1 MSVYLTYDQRSLDIQ
16 YSPSSCVPDINIF
29 LREYAARS
37 ARARQELD
45 VRCGVRYGT
54 RPEQLLDY
62 FPAACEG
69 GPLLVFIHGGYWQ
82 ELSRTESSFMA
93 LDLVPR
99 GISVAALGYGLAP
112 AYRLP
117 EIIDMVAEGVRW
129 ICENADTLPGR
140 PGSVYL
146 SGCSAGAHLAA
157 MSLLDES
164 GWRRHGR
171 RPDRAVAGAVLLS
184 GVYDLEPVRRTYV
197 NEPLGLDAESAR
209 ACSPMHRLPA
219 ALPPLVVARG
229 ENETDE
235 FGRQQAEFVS
245 AVRAGGGQVTE
256 LVVPA
261 RNHFDLAFDLGVPG
275 TMLGD
280 CLTQLISVTQ
290 ECDPTEV
297 RSSRERLRYSQP
309 YAEP

>member
-1 MSVYLTYDQRSLDIQ
+1 MYLTYDQRSLDIQ
-16 YSPSSCVPDINIF
+16 YSPSSCVPDINVF
-29 LREYAARS
+29 LREYADRS
-37 ARARQELD
+37 ALARERLD
-45 VRCGVRYGT
+45 VHSGVRYGP
-54 RPEQLLDY
+54 RSEQLFDY
-62 FPAACEG
+62 FPAAGAG

-82 ELSRTESSFMA
+82 ELSRLESAFMA

-117 EIIDMVAEGVRW
+117 EIVEMVAEGVRW
-129 ICENADTLPGR
+129 ICRNAGQLPSS
-140 PGSVYL
+140 PGSIYL

-157 MSLLDES
+157 MSLLDEA
-164 GWRRHGR
+164 GWRRAGV
-171 RPDRAVAGAVLLS
+171 RPDRVVAGAALLS

-197 NEPLGLDAESAR
+197 NEALGLDPETAR
-209 ACSPMHRLPA
+209 DHSPMRRLPA

-229 ENETDE
+229 EHETDE
-235 FGRQQAEFVS
+235 FGRQQTEFVD
-245 AVRAGGGQVTE
+245 AVRAGGGRVRD

-280 CLTQLISVTQ
+280 SLTELIGL
-290 ECDPTEV
+290 D
-297 RSSRERLRYSQP
+297 R
-309 YAEP
+309 